1 MDLSTSMVHT
11 NDFSLSISY
20 TSSDHKQILIIICN
34 TIEWKNMYCTASYN
48 RPRACKLLVSL
59 LIGEKGLQAD
69 KNSKQTA
76 TPSGKEEL

>member
-34 TIEWKNMYCTASYN
+34 TIEWKKYVLYCILY

-69 KNSKQTA
+69 KNGKQTA